1 MKWYVYL
8 ISCGIIVPLVSCLPC
23 CIGKPKHIL
32 WAPLLNFVLFI
43 LVDALFYPFHLEDI
57 FSNNIDFT
65 TGYWFW
71 FFFLCRCL
79 PLLSLQWWCLQLKC
93 GKVKGGT
100 RLIPTRV

>member
-71 FFFLCRCL
+71 FFVPMQMLASFIITVVVFA
-79 PLLSLQWWCLQLKC
+79 
-93 GKVKGGT
+93 VKMWESKRRNEADT
-100 RLIPTRV
+100 H

>member
-32 WAPLLNFVLFI
+32 WAPLLNLVLFI

-71 FFFLCRCL
+71 FFVPMQMLASFIITVVVFA
-79 PLLSLQWWCLQLKC
+79 
-93 GKVKGGT
+93 VKMWKSKRRNEADT
-100 RLIPTRV
+100 H